1 MTTSTPNQS
10 ALWRLR
16 PELCRDVAWQNS
28 TQDDDVLCEA
38 VVGNQTWR
46 VRLNGLEDQSLYAL
60 IIDQRHVLDF
70 DDWPGFWRW
79 PGSR

>member
-1 MTTSTPNQS
+1 MMTTTSNNT

-16 PELCRDVAWQNS
+16 PELCRDVHWLNS
-28 TQDDDVLCEA
+28 ADDDDVLCMA
-38 VVGNQTWR
+38 VVGDSTWT
-46 VRLNGLEDQSLYAL
+46 VRLNGVEDQSLYSL
-60 IIDQRHVLDF
+60 FIENRHALDF